1 MTAPDLAAPFRFDA
15 SYDTRDAR
23 PNLATSRGSTRRA
36 AVFTIWGAIGVTC
49 LFWRFTIALG
59 VAMLGLM
66 IFAWVIEKR
75 SEVRRKR
82 YERIQQ
88 PSQIVQMTLTES
100 GYSLKGDDFFAE
112 AKWSNVFNALEM
124 NGSLIVQSWQGPR
137 LRVPMDELRRAGVYE
152 RVRAIV
158 DARSPMLKGV
168 SMGRGG

>member
-1 MTAPDLAAPFRFDA
+1 
-15 SYDTRDAR
+15 
-23 PNLATSRGSTRRA
+23 
-36 AVFTIWGAIGVTC
+36 
-49 LFWRFTIALG
+49 
-59 VAMLGLM
+59 MLGLM